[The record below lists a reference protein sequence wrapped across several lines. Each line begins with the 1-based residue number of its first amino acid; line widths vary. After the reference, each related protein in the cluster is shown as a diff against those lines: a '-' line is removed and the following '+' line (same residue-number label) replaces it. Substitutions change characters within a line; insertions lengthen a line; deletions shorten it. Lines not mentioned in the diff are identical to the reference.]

1 MLQITLQN
9 NVQMSRRNSLG
20 QGVMGGGSLFTW
32 HVHNL
37 FVNDCASESESGS
50 QACPRPQAEE
60 L

>member
-37 FVNDCASESESGS
+37 FVNDCASES
-50 QACPRPQAEE
+50 
-60 L
+60 

>member
-20 QGVMGGGSLFTW
+20 QEVMGGSLFTW
-32 HVHNL
+32 HVYNL
-37 FVNDCASESESGS
+37 FVNDCASESASGR
-50 QACPRPQAEE
+50 QACPRSQAEE